1 MHEPPFLVEPFSPPL
16 GDARCITV
24 ANSEI
29 RVRCGQSQSTPDVMI
44 DATHSL
50 IWFEPRR
57 AAPTKVKHPRRMK
70 LQQVELLCCAT
81 ASAWFYGGSASTRL
95 RGALLS
101 SVEPKAIRGCR
112 SARASSQ
119 PPRGMAERSCS
130 GSR

>member
-1 MHEPPFLVEPFSPPL
+1 MARAYAGAGSTVIMHEPPFLVEPFSPPL

-70 LQQVELLCCAT
+70 LKEVELHCCAT
-81 ASAWFYGGSASTRL
+81 ASVWFYGGDSLGFSRIL
-95 RGALLS
+95 
-101 SVEPKAIRGCR
+101 PPHNIRAMDKR
-112 SARASSQ
+112 
-119 PPRGMAERSCS
+119 
-130 GSR
+130 

>member
-1 MHEPPFLVEPFSPPL
+1 VGRAYAGAGSTVIMHEPPFLVEPFSPPL

-50 IWFEPRR
+50 MWFEPRR

-70 LQQVELLCCAT
+70 LKQVELHCCAT
-81 ASAWFYGGSASTRL
+81 ASVWFYGGDSLGFPGYSL
-95 RGALLS
+95 RITFEL
-101 SVEPKAIRGCR
+101 
-112 SARASSQ
+112 
-119 PPRGMAERSCS
+119 
-130 GSR
+130 